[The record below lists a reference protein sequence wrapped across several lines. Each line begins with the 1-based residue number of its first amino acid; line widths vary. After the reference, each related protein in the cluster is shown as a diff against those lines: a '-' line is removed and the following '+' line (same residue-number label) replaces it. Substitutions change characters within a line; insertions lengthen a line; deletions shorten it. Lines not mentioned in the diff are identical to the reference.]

1 MLSHNEEAKKL
12 IKEAKL
18 ALKGNKID
26 NFLCKH
32 KVGCFVFRFMF
43 DNISLFLECS
53 FEIDVKP
60 KKIPT
65 SQNKDPF
72 ILKSI
77 ATTFDNQMT
86 KKNNRES
93 ELLPIS

>member
-1 MLSHNEEAKKL
+1 M
-12 IKEAKL
+12 
-18 ALKGNKID
+18 
-26 NFLCKH
+26 
-32 KVGCFVFRFMF
+32 GCFVFRFMF

-65 SQNKDPF
+65 TSGTKDPF
-72 ILKSI
+72 ILKNLASP
-77 ATTFDNQMT
+77 FDGTQAR
-86 KKNNRES
+86 KNNRES

>member
-1 MLSHNEEAKKL
+1 M

-32 KVGCFVFRFMF
+32 KAGCFVFRFMF

-53 FEIDVKP
+53 FEIDMKP

-65 SQNKDPF
+65 SQAKDPF
-72 ILKSI
+72 ILKNI
-77 ATTFDNQMT
+77 AATFDSQMV
-86 KKNNRES
+86 KKNNKES